1 MAHNRSRSAEA
12 ALQSCAIQ
20 LSHMLCHGMLGCTEP
35 VDCHPCGPPLCA
47 SSATL
52 PQLDTS
58 RATRLWRSLRR
69 AEACVD
75 ATRACD
81 ERARAAELEA
91 GRASEAVQ
99 GLKAGLGLSS
109 GESVPLAKA
118 SELDKLQVRCL
129 PPIRP

>member
-1 MAHNRSRSAEA
+1 MVASALEAHAAEMATTA
-12 ALQSCAIQ
+12 A
-20 LSHMLCHGMLGCTEP
+20 
-35 VDCHPCGPPLCA
+35 
-47 SSATL
+47 
-52 PQLDTS
+52 
-58 RATRLWRSLRR
+58 R

-109 GESVPLAKA
+109 SESVPLAKA

-129 PPIRP
+129 PPLRP